1 MDSRLRDECAR
12 QVPGDTHRNL
22 QISPQFSAQTFK
34 HTLLPVWLLTYNY
47 GSKTYQVAV
56 NGSTGKITG
65 EYPLSWIKIAI
76 AIIIGLIILFF
87 LINNGSH

>member
-1 MDSRLRDECAR
+1 
-12 QVPGDTHRNL
+12 
-22 QISPQFSAQTFK
+22 
-34 HTLLPVWLLTYNY
+34 
-47 GSKTYQVAV
+47 VAV